1 MKKKINLL
9 FVFFICTM
17 AKAEIINNFFIDN
30 IFITDTVNHV
40 ISNINNMYS
49 FTNNNEIIF
58 YYVKIGINNFSKK
71 KYHLKKM
78 SEEKSTADSP
88 SSTKEN

>member
-1 MKKKINLL
+1 LEKTKG
-9 FVFFICTM
+9 
-17 AKAEIINNFFIDN
+17 
-30 IFITDTVNHV
+30 
-40 ISNINNMYS
+40 Y
-49 FTNNNEIIF
+49 
-58 YYVKIGINNFSKK
+58 KK